1 MIIMKDLRFDLG
13 DIVYGTWRVLDEEP
27 EPTTAELAAR
37 LEACAEYGI
46 RYLDTAEIY
55 GLYRVEEALGRVFK
69 ESPSLRESLGIVTK
83 GGIDVP
89 SEEKSHARLPH
100 YNATGDNLVAC
111 AEKSLKLLGI
121 DTIDLFL
128 VHRPDVL
135 THPEDTAAGLQKL
148 LDAGKIRQ
156 AGVSNYTIHQFA
168 ALDELLDRRLATNQ
182 VEYSP
187 FHMDPAEDGTFEQCI
202 MQKVRPMAWSP
213 LGGGTL
219 FDPTNPT
226 GARLLE
232 KLKELGESH
241 DQASPDV
248 LVYAW
253 ILTHPVRPTVILGTN
268 KTERIESGVS
278 ASGIELS
285 RQEWY
290 TIWEAAKGHSVP

>member
-1 MIIMKDLRFDLG
+1 MHDLRFDLG
-13 DIVYGTWRVLDEEP
+13 DIVYGTWRLLDEEK
-27 EPTTAELAAR
+27 EPSTAELAAR
-37 LEACAEYGI
+37 LETCVESGI

-55 GLYRVEEALGRVFK
+55 GLYRVEEALGKVFT
-69 ESPSLRESLGIVTK
+69 ENPSLKDCLGIVTK

-100 YNATGDNLVAC
+100 YSATRDNLVAC
-111 AEKSLKLLGI
+111 AEKSLKLLNV
-121 DTIDLFL
+121 DVLDLFL

-135 THPEDTAAGLQKL
+135 THPEDTATGLQKL
-148 LDAGKIRQ
+148 LDQGKICQ

-168 ALDELLDRRLATNQ
+168 ALDELLDGRLATNQ

-187 FHMDPAEDGTFEQCI
+187 LHMDPAEDGTFEQCI

-213 LGGGTL
+213 LGGGAL
-219 FDPTNPT
+219 FDPDNSA

-232 KLKELGESH
+232 KLKELGEGY
-241 DQASPDV
+241 DLAPPDV

-253 ILTHPVRPTVILGTN
+253 ILAHPARPTVILGTN
-268 KTERIESGVS
+268 KTERIEQGVK
-278 ASGIELS
+278 AAEIELS
-285 RQEWY
+285 RQDWY

>member
-1 MIIMKDLRFDLG
+1 MNDLRFDLG
-13 DIVYGTWRVLDEEP
+13 DIVYGTWRILDDEKEP
-27 EPTTAELAAR
+27 STAELAAR
-37 LEACAEYGI
+37 LEACAESGI

-55 GLYRVEEALGRVFK
+55 GLYRVEEALGKVFG
-69 ESPSLRESLGIVTK
+69 ENPSLKDSLGIVTK

-89 SEEKSHARLPH
+89 SEEKSQARLPH

-111 AEKSLKLLGI
+111 AEKSLKLLKV
-121 DTIDLFL
+121 DVLDLFL
-128 VHRPDVL
+128 VHRADVL

-168 ALDELLDRRLATNQ
+168 ALDALMDGRLATNQ

-187 FHMDPAEDGTFEQCI
+187 FHMDPTEDGTFEQCF
-202 MQKVRPMAWSP
+202 MEKVRPMAWSP
-213 LGGGTL
+213 LGGGAL
-219 FDPTNPT
+219 FDATNPT

-232 KLKELGESH
+232 KLKALGESYEN
-241 DQASPDV
+241 APPDV

-253 ILTHPVRPTVILGTN
+253 ILAHPVRPTVILGTN
-268 KTERIESGVS
+268 KTERIEQGVR
-278 ASGIELS
+278 AAEIKLS
-285 RQEWY
+285 RQDWY